1 MQLCTKGKVQPASQ
15 KGPNLIFRKHSNIL
29 FPTNSVVPV
38 RAQEELHIGAGVDAG
53 DRRA

>member
-1 MQLCTKGKVQPASQ
+1 M
-15 KGPNLIFRKHSNIL
+15 L

-38 RAQEELHIGAGVDAG
+38 GAEEELHIGAGVDAA